1 MIYLLNYGK
10 FNINYNHFNFYNDI
24 VDFKK
29 N

>member
-1 MIYLLNYGK
+1 MIYLFNYGK
-10 FNINYNHFNFYNDI
+10 FNINNNYFNFYNDI

>member
-1 MIYLLNYGK
+1 MIYLFNYGK
-10 FNINYNHFNFYNDI
+10 FNTNNNHFNFYNDI